1 MASSSVSAG
10 LTFFPPKCICH
21 FFPVSFSTVWI
32 LVIAHHRLGLFKSL
46 LLCLVIFLEMIHPE
60 AQAFRLLYPART
72 PCQSVV
78 SCTSAGKHGT
88 YDSAT
93 LGLFRGFRPCQAD
106 SCVMKCCPCL
116 HLMPFAAIG
125 DLRSHPRLHWRL
137 QPCDALSLQGP
148 FTLSWAVSAKGNQ
161 PVNEWF
167 PSGTVCTGNTESVQF
182 FLFIYHWQNDELV
195 PKRKVCLFLS
205 AHNTSEAR
213 CMGFSVLL
221 CNSDPNRLELVQTG

>member
-46 LLCLVIFLEMIHPE
+46 LVCLVIFLEMIHPE

-93 LGLFRGFRPCQAD
+93 LGLFRGFGPCRLTHVWWSAVRAFTWCLLQQLVIFAHTHFTGGC
-106 SCVMKCCPCL
+106 SPVMLWVCRAPSL
-116 HLMPFAAIG
+116 SAGP
-125 DLRSHPRLHWRL
+125 
-137 QPCDALSLQGP
+137 SLQREI
-148 FTLSWAVSAKGNQ
+148 S
-161 PVNEWF
+161 
-167 PSGTVCTGNTESVQF
+167 PSTSGSPQGQFVQEIQRVFNSF
-182 FLFIYHWQNDELV
+182 FLFIIDRMMNWFLKGKYAYFSLLTILLRPDVWD
-195 PKRKVCLFLS
+195 FLS
-205 AHNTSEAR
+205 YYAILTLTA
-213 CMGFSVLL
+213 
-221 CNSDPNRLELVQTG
+221 

>member
-1 MASSSVSAG
+1 MSVSGLMYFRWEARDVGLCDAG
-10 LTFFPPKCICH
+10 I
-21 FFPVSFSTVWI
+21 VQ
-32 LVIAHHRLGLFKSL
+32 RLRAL
-46 LLCLVIFLEMIHPE
+46 
-60 AQAFRLLYPART
+60 
-72 PCQSVV
+72 
-78 SCTSAGKHGT
+78 
-88 YDSAT
+88 
-93 LGLFRGFRPCQAD
+93 QAD

-125 DLRSHPRLHWRL
+125 DLRSHPLHWRL